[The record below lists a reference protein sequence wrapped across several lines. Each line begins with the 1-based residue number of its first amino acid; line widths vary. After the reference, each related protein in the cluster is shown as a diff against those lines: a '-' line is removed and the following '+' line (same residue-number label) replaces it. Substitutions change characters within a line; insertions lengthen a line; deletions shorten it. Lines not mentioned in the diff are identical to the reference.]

1 MRKYRKICF
10 NIVLSSISENI
21 RKKSTINQLFQVMK
35 KIVSFTIF
43 FFLFL
48 LNAQNNKKPNV
59 LFIAVDDLRPEL
71 GCYGQTHIKSPNI
84 DKLLKSGLTFN
95 RAYCNIPVCLSGIR
109 PNRNR
114 FLNYDARLD
123 NDVPG
128 VVSLPMH
135 NWKTEV
141 YCRLIRG
148 ETVNFSEKQGN
159 KILVQQ
165 LSDKLRKHIPE
176 RDKIIIPMFHC

>member
-1 MRKYRKICF
+1 
-10 NIVLSSISENI
+10 
-21 RKKSTINQLFQVMK
+21 MK
-35 KIVSFTIF
+35 KIAGILVF
-43 FFLFL
+43 FFIFIFV
-48 LNAQNNKKPNV
+48 LNAQNDKKPNV
-59 LFIAVDDLRPEL
+59 RLIAASDLRPGP
-71 GCYGQTHIKSPNI
+71 GCYGKTQIKSPNT
-84 DKLLKSGLTFN
+84 DKLAKSGLTFN
-95 RAYCNIPVCLSGIR
+95 RAYCNFPVCGALRSGILSGIR

-114 FLNYDARLD
+114 FLNFDSRLEK
-123 NDVPG
+123 DVPDA
-128 VVSLPMH
+128 VSLSIH

-176 RDKIIIPMFHC
+176 RDKIIISIFHC